1 MQPCNED
8 ELSDMIATGL
18 ALEAPAFIRYPR
30 GNGNGTPIKQEPR
43 LLEIGKAE
51 VIEEGTDIA
60 LWAIGPMVKDAQTLK
75 IMLSEHDI
83 SCTVV
88 NARFI
93 KPLDEQL
100 LKAHAEKHHLIV
112 TMEDHVRNGGFGSA
126 ILETL
131 QDLGKEVPVLR
142 IGWPDKF
149 IDHGSSVD
157 SLRSLNGLSHETLE
171 SQIID
176 RLRRVRGVAPIGK
189 DKQSA

>member
-1 MQPCNED
+1 
-8 ELSDMIATGL
+8 
-18 ALEAPAFIRYPR
+18 
-30 GNGNGTPIKQEPR
+30 
-43 LLEIGKAE
+43 
-51 VIEEGTDIA
+51 
-60 LWAIGPMVKDAQTLK
+60 
-75 IMLSEHDI
+75 
-83 SCTVV
+83 
-88 NARFI
+88 
-93 KPLDEQL
+93 
-100 LKAHAEKHHLIV
+100 
-112 TMEDHVRNGGFGSA
+112 MEDHVRNGGFGSA

>member
-1 MQPCNED
+1 
-8 ELSDMIATGL
+8 
-18 ALEAPAFIRYPR
+18 
-30 GNGNGTPIKQEPR
+30 
-43 LLEIGKAE
+43 
-51 VIEEGTDIA
+51 
-60 LWAIGPMVKDAQTLK
+60 MVKDAQTLK

-93 KPLDEQL
+93 KPLDENL